1 MNRIVYGA
9 ETRNRAICP
18 DCGGA
23 MFRKSKRCFKCRSAA
38 SAEEPKAY
46 ILSRITKNDHGCWV
60 WQGMLNEAGYGRGMN
75 AALGG
80 KFAVHR
86 AAFAL
91 FVGSIPDGYE
101 IDHLCSVRACCN
113 PAHLEAVT
121 PDENKRRAYES
132 LRLSVLRSAA
142 ARSARLLGRY
152 AMSLVC
158 HPCQHWTT
166 DRGRCCVIPYRA
178 SVAASLTE
186 RPQQRPL
193 ARQERDRR
201 KAPRMGQERDP
212 GSKAGR
218 FC

>member
-121 PDENKRRAYES
+121 PDENKRRAYE
-132 LRLSVLRSAA
+132 RRGLSQV
-142 ARSARLLGRY
+142 
-152 AMSLVC
+152 
-158 HPCQHWTT
+158 PK
-166 DRGRCCVIPYRA
+166 
-178 SVAASLTE
+178 SVY
-186 RPQQRPL
+186 
-193 ARQERDRR
+193 ARQWRQRR
-201 KAPRMGQERDP
+201 KLQRIA
-212 GSKAGR
+212 A
-218 FC
+218 